1 MGKRRSPQIIIHVS
15 AILLTLFLCFS
26 FLLSLSSLF
35 FVLLSIAV
43 ILLLLTRTLVLGN
56 NTNGVSFG
64 SIREAIVSGVNVDL
78 RSSDYGMTALHY
90 VANGGYVP
98 CAKLLIDEGGA
109 DLNLK
114 DNVRGYTCI

>member
-43 ILLLLTRTLVLGN
+43 ILLLLTRTLVLG

-114 DNVRGYTCI
+114 DNVRGYT